1 MKELVDHMDYGI
13 QVRTD
18 KLDDEYSVNRER
30 SVYRRQMENR
40 VGYCQHALRMIHY
53 ALLKDINQ
61 AKYHFEVILYQ
72 YFDSSTH
79 VALTD
84 DVVGY
89 LQWNQGLALKPII
102 LHHNHSPHIDSSR
115 NSSSGSSSSS
125 SSSSST
131 GNQIARHPNVRIKD
145 SFASLMKL
153 CLSFLATNPSVLL
166 SPNTSSSSSSS
177 SFIGF
182 ISIVEVTRGLR
193 EALHCLFD
201 LRQLLLS
208 EEDYIYAT
216 HSSDVYTSDG
226 TAATTITNAAV
237 ADVDCQKSSS
247 SSSSSCSSSSSSNGQ
262 LIKIISPDWLKLVV
276 YFQRT
281 IGTCFPLLLQ
291 ACINACSGSTI
302 LLTSSISKMNT
313 STMVEEHVSN
323 IVSSYNTLSAVDLLR
338 LHMLVLTET
347 YLQFLGKM
355 SLSYT
360 V

>member
-30 SVYRRQMENR
+30 SVYRRQMESR
-40 VGYCQHALRMIHY
+40 VGYCQHAVRMIHY

-72 YFDSSTH
+72 YFDSSSH

-89 LQWNQGLALKPII
+89 LQWNQGLALKSII

-115 NSSSGSSSSS
+115 SSGS

-153 CLSFLATNPSVLL
+153 CLSFLATSPSVLL

-216 HSSDVYTSDG
+216 HSSDVYTSNG
-226 TAATTITNAAV
+226 TAATAITNATV
-237 ADVDCQKSSS
+237 ADVDCQNSS
-247 SSSSSCSSSSSSNGQ
+247 SSSSSSNGQ

-291 ACINACSGSTI
+291 ACIHACSGSTI

-338 LHMLVLTET
+338 LHILVLTET
-347 YLQFLGKM
+347 YLQFLGKI